1 MKTQRNTRRLI
12 VPAVFMGCAP
22 GLVAMAVLFNVG
34 MPLGLAAVF
43 GLSAGIGGALALLKT
58 I

>member
-12 VPAVFMGCAP
+12 APAVFMGSAP

-34 MPLGLAAVF
+34 MPLGLAALC
-43 GLSAGIGGALALLKT
+43 GLSAGIGGALALLKKV
-58 I
+58 

>member
-1 MKTQRNTRRLI
+1 MKTQRTTRRLI

-22 GLVAMAVLFNVG
+22 GLVATAVLFNVG
-34 MPLGLAAVF
+34 MPGALAALC
-43 GLSAGIGGALALLKT
+43 GLTAGIGGALALLKK